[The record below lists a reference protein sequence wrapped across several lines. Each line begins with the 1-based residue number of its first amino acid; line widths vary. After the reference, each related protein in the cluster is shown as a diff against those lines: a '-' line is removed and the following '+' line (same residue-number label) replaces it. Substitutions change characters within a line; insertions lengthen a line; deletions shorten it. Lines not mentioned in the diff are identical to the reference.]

1 MFSKVTI
8 AKIAV
13 EQICQTNTWAKTDHL
28 RKNSPITLL
37 KKTLLQDFFQ
47 EFYFEKSQ
55 QTSYRTLFNE
65 LLFL

>member
-13 EQICQTNTWAKTDHL
+13 EQICQTNTWAKTDRL

-55 QTSYRTLFNE
+55 QTF
-65 LLFL
+65 